1 MFMFQGPGQ
10 ELNQAV
16 ETALTS
22 KFQGYGYSVMDA
34 GTVAQTL
41 QRNADLLHLY
51 DIEAAKRLGGRLGA
65 DIVISGV
72 SKSRVLDKTYEVL
85 GGKKVTISQ
94 ADVSAKAVMVNSG
107 KVLAAESAT
116 ARKPFD
122 NTGDVALRAAAEAM
136 ADQLQQGI
144 ERFFNRDTVDYQLF
158 ILNVNSQ
165 QSLALQDA
173 MRQRVP
179 GVRQVHERG
188 FSKNT
193 LELAVSVERQQDVTF
208 KGNVPAQLAGLNLG
222 RFEMVARDGELIYL
236 RRVGGTG
243 SRTGPPGSGEST
255 SLNPSPQPASEPQH
269 GRGAATSPEAPS
281 PRAAAPPPPST
292 PTYQRGYRKSWAVVI
307 GINEYQKWPKLKHA
321 VNDARSVGDVL
332 RKIGF
337 DEIIML
343 LDGEAT
349 QQNIRRVLGDELY
362 DKTQDEDR
370 VLIFF
375 AGHGQTQD
383 LPNNRKT
390 GYIIPVEG
398 ELNNYY
404 STAISMHQLQEL
416 SDRVRAK
423 HMLFA
428 LDSCFSGLL
437 RLRGGGLDAYDAMA
451 STTAPVR
458 QVLTAGSEGE
468 QVAEVAGH
476 GLFTRILIDG
486 LQDGVDRSQGKHMTA
501 TQLYQFL
508 NRRVLEES
516 RNTQNPVFGRLGTG
530 QGEFVF

>member
-1 MFMFQGPGQ
+1 
-10 ELNQAV
+10 
-16 ETALTS
+16 
-22 KFQGYGYSVMDA
+22 
-34 GTVAQTL
+34 
-41 QRNADLLHLY
+41 
-51 DIEAAKRLGGRLGA
+51 
-65 DIVISGV
+65 
-72 SKSRVLDKTYEVL
+72 
-85 GGKKVTISQ
+85 
-94 ADVSAKAVMVNSG
+94 
-107 KVLAAESAT
+107 
-116 ARKPFD
+116 
-122 NTGDVALRAAAEAM
+122 
-136 ADQLQQGI
+136 
-144 ERFFNRDTVDYQLF
+144 
-158 ILNVNSQ
+158 
-165 QSLALQDA
+165 

-179 GVRQVHERG
+179 GVRHVHERG

-193 LELAVSVERQQDVTF
+193 LELAISVERQQDVTF

-222 RFEMVARDGELIYL
+222 RFEMVARDGEIIYL
-236 RRVGGTG
+236 RRVGGTA
-243 SRTGPPGSGEST
+243 SRTGAPGSGEST
-255 SLNPSPQPASEPQH
+255 SLNTSPQPASEPQH
-269 GRGAATSPEAPS
+269 GRGAAPPPEAPS
-281 PRAAAPPPPST
+281 PRAPAPPPPPS

-458 QVLTAGSEGE
+458 RCSRPAVKGSRWLKSQATASSPGYLSM
-468 QVAEVAGH
+468 V
-476 GLFTRILIDG
+476 
-486 LQDGVDRSQGKHMTA
+486 
-501 TQLYQFL
+501 
-508 NRRVLEES
+508 S
-516 RNTQNPVFGRLGTG
+516 RMG
-530 QGEFVF
+530 

>member
-1 MFMFQGPGQ
+1 MFMFQVPGQ
-10 ELNQAV
+10 EPNQAV
-16 ETALTS
+16 ETALTN
-22 KFQGYGYSVMDA
+22 KFQGYGYSVLDA
-34 GTVAQTL
+34 GIVAQTL
-41 QRNADLLHLY
+41 RRNTDLLQLY
-51 DIEAAKRLGGRLGA
+51 DVEAAKRLGGRLGA

-72 SKSRVLDKTYEVL
+72 SKTRVLDKTYEML
-85 GGKKVTISQ
+85 GGKKVTVSQ
-94 ADVSAKAVMVNSG
+94 ADVSAKAVLVSSG
-107 KVLAAESAT
+107 KVLAAENAT
-116 ARKPFD
+116 VRKPFD

-144 ERFFNRDTVDYQLF
+144 ERFFNRDTADYQIF
-158 ILNVNSQ
+158 ILNVSPQ

-179 GVRQVHERG
+179 GVRQVSERG
-188 FSKNT
+188 FIKNT
-193 LELAVSVERQQDVTF
+193 LELEVSVERQQDVTF

-222 RFEMVARDGELIYL
+222 RFEMVARDGEIIYL
-236 RRVGGTG
+236 RRVGDTDSGTG
-243 SRTGPPGSGEST
+243 SSGSRESH
-255 SLNPSPQPASEPQH
+255 SLNISPQPAPGPQESSTM
-269 GRGAATSPEAPS
+269 RAPTPTEAPS
-281 PRAAAPPPPST
+281 PSASS

-321 VNDARSVGDVL
+321 VNDARSMGDVL

-343 LDGEAT
+343 LDGDAT
-349 QQNIRRVLGDELY
+349 QQNIRRVLGDDLY
-362 DKTQDEDR
+362 AKTQDEDR
-370 VLIFF
+370 VFIFF

-383 LPNNRKT
+383 LPNNSKA

-416 SDRVRAK
+416 SDRLRAK

-437 RLRGGGLDAYDAMA
+437 RLRGGVPDAYDAMA
-451 STTAPVR
+451 STTAPAR

-468 QVAEVAGH
+468 QVAEVGGH
-476 GLFTRILIDG
+476 GLFTKVLIDG
-486 LQDGVDRSQGKHMTA
+486 LQSAVDLSQGKHITA

-508 NRRVLEES
+508 HRRVVEES
-516 RNTQNPVFGRLGTG
+516 RNTQNPAFGRLGTG